1 MHRFNNIWSSLFG
14 DLDQISSEKYFVT
27 LTSLVSAIFLLIFC
41 IVHLSIGLEMIPVII
56 TGISTLI
63 MLFLYFFLRF
73 SSCLYIPKVILTGL
87 GLILLDLAWYTKYMS
102 NGPVLFFILI
112 FAALVIWVWEGK
124 CLAILLG
131 YYFLNLAVLGI
142 IDSNAP
148 EDLFKYDDPAK
159 RTLDIYLSFFFYSSL
174 MIILLYLVKREFIRQ
189 KQKALKSDKL
199 KSAFLANMSHEIRTP
214 MNAIVGFSQLLGEGV
229 GSDNKQQY
237 INIIQNSS
245 DNLLRL
251 INDIIDLSKIEAD
264 DLELKLSEISIHDL
278 FVELKNVYSI
288 ELLKREKTDV
298 KLSYNLPDDI
308 IVQTDALRLKQI
320 LSNLLSN
327 ALKFTSKGTIT
338 FSCEKKGKELI
349 FTVSD
354 TGTGIPEEDKSKIFD
369 RFTRFNYQGMN
380 TEGTGIGL
388 SIAEKLVTLLKGR
401 IWFNSISGKGSDF
414 FFTLP
419 DIAPKNQSSLQVEK
433 KKKLKMKM
441 TANLENL
448 RPILVVEDDKTSY
461 VLIKEFLR
469 PLNIEIHHVIDGT
482 DAINFIKLNPD
493 VCLILMDIKLPFMDG
508 YEATKAIKL
517 TNPKIPIIAQTANA
531 MIGDREKALSAG
543 CDDYITKPLDLK
555 RLQEVIKPYLLN

>member
-1 MHRFNNIWSSLFG
+1 
-14 DLDQISSEKYFVT
+14 
-27 LTSLVSAIFLLIFC
+27 
-41 IVHLSIGLEMIPVII
+41 
-56 TGISTLI
+56 
-63 MLFLYFFLRF
+63 
-73 SSCLYIPKVILTGL
+73 
-87 GLILLDLAWYTKYMS
+87 
-102 NGPVLFFILI
+102 
-112 FAALVIWVWEGK
+112 
-124 CLAILLG
+124 
-131 YYFLNLAVLGI
+131 
-142 IDSNAP
+142 
-148 EDLFKYDDPAK
+148 
-159 RTLDIYLSFFFYSSL
+159 